1 MTRKHPFQL
10 TRNRA
15 KDGVLGV
22 QSNSFYFRVANDWN
36 ELDHEVVKSPNINT
50 FKARIDDAWQNV
62 ENKFTI
68 EKHGDEDEE
77 LFGEVF

>member
-1 MTRKHPFQL
+1 M
-10 TRNRA
+10 
-15 KDGVLGV
+15 GV

-36 ELDHEVVKSPNINT
+36 ELDREVVESQNINT
-50 FKARIDDAWQNV
+50 FKARMDATWEDK

-68 EKHGDEDEE
+68 EQPSHEDEE